1 MFLQERYRL
10 LKSIGKGGFC
20 KTFLAVDEG
29 QFPPIPCVVQE
40 ISQEYETFK
49 NFQQKAQQLEE
60 LGKHPQIPALLAYFQ
75 QNGHFYLVQEFIAG
89 TNLAQVVEEEGAF
102 NETQIWQLLEDVL
115 PVLQFISDACGGLR
129 LRNIIH
135 RDIKPQNIIR
145 RSPIT
150 KKGDF
155 VIVDFS
161 TAKIVTEIDPLISE
175 TIIASP
181 EYSAPEQTKGK
192 AVFASDLYSLGVTCI
207 YLLTQI
213 PPFDLF
219 DIANDCWVWQQY
231 LTSKVSNRLA
241 QILDKLLQNAVN
253 RRFQSADEVMQA
265 MGMECKTQNLKLP
278 NPPWQCLHTLTGH
291 SGTLSSVNTLAINP
305 DSHTLAS
312 GGDDKNI
319 KLWDLNTQKIL
330 ASLSGHSQAVKSVAF
345 SPDGKILATASDDKT
360 IKLWEVKTLKEICT
374 LLGHSHAVKSV
385 AFSPDGQILASGSW
399 DKTIK
404 LWDVN
409 TGTEICTITG
419 HKLQVNSV
427 AFSPQ
432 GQLLASASYDRTIRL
447 WHIPALGRGRGV
459 GSRLAV
465 SVAEREQEDMNSSEL
480 KNHSQTAEDIPPA
493 PFPLI
498 QNRPCYSLL
507 STLSGHAW
515 AVLTVAFSPDGQILA
530 TGSDDNTIKLWAVN
544 TGQLICTLVGH
555 SWSVV
560 AVAFTADGET
570 LLSASCDKTVKLWR
584 VSTAE
589 EIVTLS
595 GHIDSVSAV
604 AVSKVTQL
612 IASGSRDKTI
622 KLWQLVEQRVGVAR
636 RRHR

>member
-1 MFLQERYRL
+1 MLLQERYRL
-10 LKSIGKGGFC
+10 LKPIGKGGFC

-40 ISQEYETFK
+40 LSLESETSK
-49 NFQQKAQQLEE
+49 TFQQKAQQLDE
-60 LGKHPQIPALLAYFQ
+60 LGNHPQIPVLLAYFE

-102 NETQIWQLLEDVL
+102 NETQIWQLLENVL
-115 PVLQFISDACGGLR
+115 PVFQFISD
-129 LRNIIH
+129 RNIIH
-135 RDIKPQNIIR
+135 RDIKPHNIIR

-150 KKGDF
+150 KNADF

-161 TAKIVTEIDPLISE
+161 TAKIVTEIDPLTSE
-175 TIIASP
+175 SSIGSP
-181 EYSAPEQTKGK
+181 EYSAPEQARGK

-207 YLLTQI
+207 YLLTQVS
-213 PPFDLF
+213 PFDLF
-219 DIANDCWVWQQY
+219 DIANDYWVWQQY
-231 LTSKVSNRLA
+231 LTTKVSDRLA

-253 RRFQSADEVMQA
+253 RRFQSAGEVMQA
-265 MGMECKTQNLKLP
+265 MGIKSKIQNPKLVLSEVEVSKIQNL
-278 NPPWQCLHTLTGH
+278 PWQCLHTLTGH
-291 SGTLSSVNTLAINP
+291 SGRLSSVNSLAISP
-305 DSHTLAS
+305 DDYTLAS
-312 GGDDKNI
+312 GSDDKNI
-319 KLWDLNTQKIL
+319 KLWDLNTKKVL
-330 ASLSGHSQAVKSVAF
+330 ANLSGHSQAVKSVTF
-345 SPDGKILATASDDKT
+345 SPDGQILATASDDKT
-360 IKLWEVKTLKEICT
+360 IKLWQVETLQEIST

-419 HKLQVNSV
+419 HQLQVNSV

-447 WHIPALGRGRGV
+447 WHIPRRGEGA
-459 GSRLAV
+459 GSR
-465 SVAEREQEDMNSSEL
+465 EQGDMNNAEL
-480 KNHSQTAEDIPPA
+480 KDHPQETKDIPP
-493 PFPLI
+493 FPLPPAPLPLV

-507 STLSGHAW
+507 ATLSGHAW

-530 TGSDDNTIKLWAVN
+530 TGSDDNTIKLWEVN

-595 GHIDSVSAV
+595 GHVDSVSAV
-604 AVSKVTQL
+604 AVSKVRQL

-622 KLWQLVEQRVGVAR
+622 KLWQLVEQRDR
-636 RRHR
+636 

>member
-1 MFLQERYRL
+1 MKQ
-10 LKSIGKGGFC
+10 IGKGGFC
-20 KTFLAVDEG
+20 KTFLTVDEG
-29 QFPPIPCVVQE
+29 QFPPVPCVVQE
-40 ISQEYETFK
+40 LSPESETSK
-49 NFQQKAQQLEE
+49 SFQQKAQQLEE

-75 QNGHFYLVQEFIAG
+75 QNGHFYLVQKFIAG

-115 PVLQFISDACGGLR
+115 PVFQFISD
-129 LRNIIH
+129 RNIIH
-135 RDIKPQNIIR
+135 RDIKPHNIIR

-150 KKGDF
+150 KKGDL

-161 TAKIVTEIDPLISE
+161 TAKIVTEIDRLISQ
-175 TIIASP
+175 TSIGSP
-181 EYSAPEQTKGK
+181 EYAAPEQARGK
-192 AVFASDLYSLGVTCI
+192 SVFASDLYSLGITCI

-231 LTSKVSNRLA
+231 LTTKVSDRLA
-241 QILDKLLQNAVN
+241 QILNKLLQNAIN

-265 MGMECKTQNLKLP
+265 MGMECKTQNFKLP
-278 NPPWQCLHTLTGH
+278 NPPWQCLHTLTEH
-291 SGTLSSVNTLAINP
+291 SGRLSSVNALAISP
-305 DSHTLAS
+305 DSNTLAS
-312 GGDDKNI
+312 ASDHKI
-319 KLWDLNTQKIL
+319 VKLWDLNTQKVL
-330 ASLSGHSQAVKSVAF
+330 ASLSGHSQAIKSVAF

-360 IKLWEVKTLKEICT
+360 IKLWQIETLEEICT
-374 LLGHSHAVKSV
+374 LLGHAHAVKSV

-409 TGTEICTITG
+409 TGKEICTIAG
-419 HKLQVNSV
+419 HQLKVNSV

-447 WHIPALGRGRGV
+447 WQIPALK
-459 GSRLAV
+459 GSHK
-465 SVAEREQEDMNSSEL
+465 E
-480 KNHSQTAEDIPPA
+480 
-493 PFPLI
+493 F

-507 STLSGHAW
+507 GTLSGHAW
-515 AVLTVAFSPDGQILA
+515 AVLTVAFSPDGKILA
-530 TGSDDNTIKLWAVN
+530 TGSDDNTIKLWEVN

-595 GHIDSVSAV
+595 GHVDSVSAV

-622 KLWQLVEQRVGVAR
+622 KLWQLVEQHNR
-636 RRHR
+636 

>member
-1 MFLQERYRL
+1 MLLQERYRL
-10 LKSIGKGGFC
+10 MKQIGKGGFC
-20 KTFLAVDEG
+20 KTFLTVDEG
-29 QFPPIPCVVQE
+29 QFPPVPCVVQE
-40 ISQEYETFK
+40 LSPESETSK
-49 NFQQKAQQLEE
+49 SFQQKAQQLEK
-60 LGKHPQIPALLAYFQ
+60 LGKHPQIPALLAYFP
-75 QNGHFYLVQEFIAG
+75 QNEYFYLVQEFITG

-115 PVLQFISDACGGLR
+115 PVFQFISN
-129 LRNIIH
+129 RNIIH
-135 RDIKPQNIIR
+135 RDLKPHNIIR
-145 RSPIT
+145 KSPIT
-150 KKGDF
+150 KKGDL

-161 TAKIVTEIDPLISE
+161 TAKILTEIDRLTSQTSIG
-175 TIIASP
+175 SP
-181 EYSAPEQTKGK
+181 EYAAPEQARGK

-231 LTSKVSNRLA
+231 LTTKVSDRLA

-265 MGMECKTQNLKLP
+265 MGMECKTQNFKLP
-278 NPPWQCLHTLTGH
+278 NSPWRCLHTLTEH
-291 SGTLSSVNTLAINP
+291 SGRLSSVNALAISP
-305 DSHTLAS
+305 DSNTLAS
-312 GGDDKNI
+312 ASDHKI
-319 KLWDLNTQKIL
+319 VKLWDLNTKKVL
-330 ASLSGHSQAVKSVAF
+330 ASLSGHSQAVKSVTF

-360 IKLWEVKTLKEICT
+360 IKLWQIETLAEICT

-409 TGTEICTITG
+409 TGTEICTMTG
-419 HKLQVNSV
+419 HQLQVNSV

-447 WHIPALGRGRGV
+447 WQIPTL
-459 GSRLAV
+459 
-465 SVAEREQEDMNSSEL
+465 ESSHKE
-480 KNHSQTAEDIPPA
+480 
-493 PFPLI
+493 F

-507 STLSGHAW
+507 GTLSGHAW
-515 AVLTVAFSPDGQILA
+515 AVLTVAFSPDGKILA
-530 TGSDDNTIKLWAVN
+530 TGSDDNTIKLWEVN

-595 GHIDSVSAV
+595 GHVDSVSAV
-604 AVSKVTQL
+604 AVSKVRQL

-622 KLWQLVEQRVGVAR
+622 KLWQFVEQHNR
-636 RRHR
+636 

>member
-1 MFLQERYRL
+1 MRCRQKILLLEERYRL
-10 LKSIGKGGFC
+10 LKQIDQGGFS

-40 ISQEYETFK
+40 FSPESETSITFE
-49 NFQQKAQQLEE
+49 QKAQQLEE

-75 QNGHFYLVQEFIAG
+75 QKGHFYLVQEFIAG
-89 TNLAQVVEEEGAF
+89 TNLAQVIEEEGAF
-102 NETQIWQLLEDVL
+102 NENQIWQLLEDVL
-115 PVLQFISDACGGLR
+115 PVFQFISD
-129 LRNIIH
+129 RNIIH

-150 KKGDF
+150 NTGNL
-155 VIVDFS
+155 VIVDFT
-161 TAKIVTEIDPLISE
+161 TAKIVTEIDRLTSE
-175 TIIASP
+175 TSIGSP
-181 EYSAPEQTKGK
+181 EYAAPEQARGK

-219 DIANDCWVWQQY
+219 DIANDCWVWRDY
-231 LTSKVSNRLA
+231 LTSRISDRLA
-241 QILDKLLQNAVN
+241 QILDKLLQNAIN

-265 MGMECKTQNLKLP
+265 MGMESKIQVALKAHQRCDPKSKIQNSIQ
-278 NPPWQCLHTLTGH
+278 NPPWRCLHTLTGH
-291 SGTLSSVNTLAINP
+291 SGTLSSVNALAISP
-305 DSHTLAS
+305 DGYTLAS
-312 GGDDKNI
+312 GSDDKI
-319 KLWDLNTQKIL
+319 VKLWDLNTHKVL
-330 ASLSGHSQAVKSVAF
+330 ASLSGHSQAVKSVTF
-345 SPDGKILATASDDKT
+345 SPDGQILATASDDKT
-360 IKLWEVKTLKEICT
+360 IKLWQVETLEEICT

-385 AFSPDGQILASGSW
+385 AFSPDGQILVSGSW

-404 LWDVN
+404 LWDIN
-409 TGTEICTITG
+409 TGREICSMTG
-419 HKLQVNSV
+419 HQLQVNSV

-447 WHIPALGRGRGV
+447 WQISALE
-459 GSRLAV
+459 S
-465 SVAEREQEDMNSSEL
+465 SQREL
-480 KNHSQTAEDIPPA
+480 
-493 PFPLI
+493 

-530 TGSDDNTIKLWAVN
+530 TGSDDNTIKLWEVN

-560 AVAFTADGET
+560 AVAFSADGET

-595 GHIDSVSAV
+595 GHVDSVSAV
-604 AVSKVTQL
+604 AMSKVTQL

-622 KLWQLVEQRVGVAR
+622 KLWQLVE
-636 RRHR
+636 

>member
-1 MFLQERYRL
+1 MLLQERYRL
-10 LKSIGKGGFC
+10 LKQIGKGGFC
-20 KTFLAVDEG
+20 KTFLAIDEG
-29 QFPPIPCVVQE
+29 QFPPVPCVIQELSLEYE
-40 ISQEYETFK
+40 ISK
-49 NFQQKAQQLEE
+49 NFQQMAQKLEE
-60 LGKHPQIPALLAYFQ
+60 LGKHPQIPTLSAYFQ
-75 QNGHFYLVQEFIAG
+75 HKGHFYLVQEFIAG

-102 NETQIWQLLEDVL
+102 NETQIWQLLEDLL
-115 PVLQFISDACGGLR
+115 PVLQFISD
-129 LRNIIH
+129 RNIIH
-135 RDIKPQNIIR
+135 CDIKPQNIIR
-145 RSPIT
+145 RSPST
-150 KKGDF
+150 NKTDF

-161 TAKIVTEIDPLISE
+161 TAKIFTEIDHLTSE
-175 TIIASP
+175 TSISSP
-181 EYSAPEQTKGK
+181 EYAAPEQTKGK

-213 PPFDLF
+213 SPFDLF
-219 DIANDCWVWQQY
+219 DIANNCWVWQQY
-231 LTSKVSNRLA
+231 LTNSDVWRQDLKSLRLA

-253 RRFQSADEVMQA
+253 RRFQSADAVMQA
-265 MGMECKTQNLKLP
+265 MGIQSKIQVAPSVQQRCYPL
-278 NPPWQCLHTLTGH
+278 WRCLHTLTEH
-291 SGTLSSVNTLAINP
+291 SGTLSRVNALAISP
-305 DSHTLAS
+305 DGHTLTS
-312 GGDDKNI
+312 SGDDKNI
-319 KLWDLNTQKIL
+319 KLWDLNSKKVL
-330 ASLSGHSQAVKSVAF
+330 ASLSGHSQAVKSVTF

-360 IKLWEVKTLKEICT
+360 IKLWQVETLKEICT
-374 LLGHSHAVKSV
+374 LLGHSHAVKSL
-385 AFSPDGQILASGSW
+385 AFSPNGQILASGSR
-399 DKTIK
+399 DKTVK

-409 TGTEICTITG
+409 TGTEICTIIG
-419 HKLQVNSV
+419 HQLQVNGV

-447 WHIPALGRGRGV
+447 WQIE
-459 GSRLAV
+459 S
-465 SVAEREQEDMNSSEL
+465 SQREL
-480 KNHSQTAEDIPPA
+480 
-493 PFPLI
+493 

-515 AVLTVAFSPDGQILA
+515 AVLTVAFSPNGKILA
-530 TGSDDNTIKLWAVN
+530 TGSDDNTIKLWEVN

-622 KLWQLVEQRVGVAR
+622 KLWQLVEQDNS
-636 RRHR
+636 

>member
-1 MFLQERYRL
+1 MLLQERYRL
-10 LKSIGKGGFC
+10 LKQIGKGGFC

-40 ISQEYETFK
+40 LSLESETFK
-49 NFQQKAQQLEE
+49 NFQQKAQKLGE
-60 LGKHPQIPALLAYFQ
+60 LGNHPQIPALLAYFQ
-75 QNGHFYLVQEFIAG
+75 QNGHFYLVQELIAG

-102 NETQIWQLLEDVL
+102 NETQIWQLLKDLL
-115 PVLQFISDACGGLR
+115 PVFQLMSDR
-129 LRNIIH
+129 HIIH
-135 RDIKPQNIIR
+135 RDIKPHNIIR
-145 RSPIT
+145 RSPIS
-150 KKGDF
+150 KNGDF

-161 TAKIVTEIDPLISE
+161 TAKIVTEIDRLTSE
-175 TIIASP
+175 TSIGSP
-181 EYSAPEQTKGK
+181 EYAAPEQARGE

-219 DIANDCWVWQQY
+219 DIANDSWVWQQY
-231 LTSKVSNRLA
+231 LTTKVSDRLA
-241 QILDKLLQNAVN
+241 QILNKLLQNAVN
-253 RRFQSADEVMQA
+253 CRFQSADEVMQA
-265 MGMECKTQNLKLP
+265 MGMECKTQNFKLP
-278 NPPWQCLHTLTGH
+278 NPPWRCLHTLTGH
-291 SGTLSSVNTLAINP
+291 SGTLSSVNALAISP
-305 DSHTLAS
+305 DDYTLAS
-312 GGDDKNI
+312 ASDDKII
-319 KLWDLNTQKIL
+319 KLWDLNTQKVL
-330 ASLSGHSQAVKSVAF
+330 ATLSGHSQAVKSVAF
-345 SPDGKILATASDDKT
+345 SPDGKILATAGDDKT
-360 IKLWEVKTLKEICT
+360 IKLWQVETLQEICT
-374 LLGHSHAVKSV
+374 LLRHLQAVKSV

-409 TGTEICTITG
+409 TGTEICTLTG
-419 HKLQVNSV
+419 HQLKVNSV

-447 WHIPALGRGRGV
+447 WQIPKRGEG
-459 GSRLAV
+459 
-465 SVAEREQEDMNSSEL
+465 
-480 KNHSQTAEDIPPA
+480 T
-493 PFPLI
+493 LI

-530 TGSDDNTIKLWAVN
+530 TGSDDNTIKLWEVN

-584 VSTAE
+584 LSTAE

-595 GHIDSVSAV
+595 GHVDSVSAV

-622 KLWQLVEQRVGVAR
+622 KLWQLVE
-636 RRHR
+636 

>member
-1 MFLQERYRL
+1 MLLQERYRL
-10 LKSIGKGGFC
+10 LKQIGKGGFC

-40 ISQEYETFK
+40 LSQEYETFK

-60 LGKHPQIPALLAYFQ
+60 LGKHPQITPFLASFEH
-75 QNGHFYLVQEFIAG
+75 NGHFYLVQEFIAG

-102 NETQIWQLLEDVL
+102 NETQIWQLLEDLL
-115 PVLQFISDACGGLR
+115 PVFQLMSD
-129 LRNIIH
+129 RNIIH
-135 RDIKPQNIIR
+135 RDIKPHNIIR

-150 KKGDF
+150 KKGDL

-161 TAKIVTEIDPLISE
+161 TAKIVTEIDRLTSQTSIG
-175 TIIASP
+175 SP
-181 EYSAPEQTKGK
+181 EYAAPEQAKGK

-213 PPFDLF
+213 SPFDLF

-231 LTSKVSNRLA
+231 LTTKVSDVWRQDSKNLRLA

-265 MGMECKTQNLKLP
+265 MGMESKTPNLKLP
-278 NPPWQCLHTLTGH
+278 NPPWRCLHTLTGH
-291 SGTLSSVNTLAINP
+291 SGRLSSVNALAISP
-305 DSHTLAS
+305 DGYTLAS
-312 GGDDKNI
+312 ASDDKI
-319 KLWDLNTQKIL
+319 VKLWDLNSKKVL
-330 ASLSGHSQAVKSVAF
+330 ANLSGHSQAVKSVTF
-345 SPDGKILATASDDKT
+345 SPDGQILATASDDKT
-360 IKLWEVKTLKEICT
+360 IKLWQVETLKEICT

-385 AFSPDGQILASGSW
+385 VFSPDGQMLASGSW

-404 LWDVN
+404 LWDAN

-419 HKLQVNSV
+419 HQLQVNSV
-427 AFSPQ
+427 VFSPQ

-447 WHIPALGRGRGV
+447 WQIPALESFQRKF
-459 GSRLAV
+459 
-465 SVAEREQEDMNSSEL
+465 E
-480 KNHSQTAEDIPPA
+480 
-493 PFPLI
+493 
-498 QNRPCYSLL
+498 NRPCHSLL
-507 STLSGHAW
+507 GILSGHAW

-530 TGSDDNTIKLWAVN
+530 TGSDDNTIKLWEVN

-622 KLWQLVEQRVGVAR
+622 KLWQLVEQNNS
-636 RRHR
+636 

>member
-1 MFLQERYRL
+1 MKQT
-10 LKSIGKGGFC
+10 SKGGFC

-40 ISQEYETFK
+40 LSLEDETSQT
-49 NFQQKAQQLEE
+49 FQQKAQKLEE
-60 LGKHPQIPALLAYFQ
+60 LGKHPQIPALLNYFQ
-75 QNGHFYLVQEFIAG
+75 DNGHFYLVQEFIVG

-115 PVLQFISDACGGLR
+115 PVLQFISD
-129 LRNIIH
+129 RNIIH

-155 VIVDFS
+155 VIVDFT
-161 TAKIVTEIDPLISE
+161 TAKIVTEIDPLTSE
-175 TIIASP
+175 TIVGSP
-181 EYSAPEQTKGK
+181 EYAAPEQAKGK

-213 PPFDLF
+213 APFDLF

-231 LTSKVSNRLA
+231 LTNKVSNVWRQDSKSLRLA
-241 QILDKLLQNAVN
+241 QILDKLLQNSVN
-253 RRFQSADEVMQA
+253 HRFQLANEVMQA
-265 MGMECKTQNLKLP
+265 MGMECKIQNFKLP

-291 SGTLSSVNTLAINP
+291 SGTLSSVNALAISP

-319 KLWDLNTQKIL
+319 KLWDLNTKKVL

-360 IKLWEVKTLKEICT
+360 IKLWQVETLKEICT

-409 TGTEICTITG
+409 TGREICTITG
-419 HKLQVNSV
+419 HQLQVNSV

-447 WHIPALGRGRGV
+447 WQIPTRGRGA
-459 GSRLAV
+459 GSR
-465 SVAEREQEDMNSSEL
+465 EQRDMNSAEL
-480 KNHSQTAEDIPPA
+480 KDYPQGAEDISPFPLLPAPCPFPPA

-530 TGSDDNTIKLWAVN
+530 TGSDDNTIKLWEVN

-604 AVSKVTQL
+604 AVSKVRQL